1 MRAFWFRVW
10 RKGGNK
16 MTDKKQTFDGLH
28 EILLC
33 EVDKIVKTGEI
44 NDKQLA
50 QLDTLVDIMKDIKEM
65 EAEDNGY
72 SQRGGNNSMFVSPP
86 MYPYMYDNMVSRNSY
101 GGNSYNNMDYNGGNS
116 NRGGG
121 YSRGSMRDHYE
132 DLMANAR
139 TDQERDTIRQM
150 MMRMN

>member
-1 MRAFWFRVW
+1 
-10 RKGGNK
+10 

-33 EVDKIVKTGEI
+33 EIDKIVKTGEI

-65 EAEDNGY
+65 DAEDNGY

-86 MYPYMYDNMVSRNSY
+86 MYPYMYDNMASRNSY